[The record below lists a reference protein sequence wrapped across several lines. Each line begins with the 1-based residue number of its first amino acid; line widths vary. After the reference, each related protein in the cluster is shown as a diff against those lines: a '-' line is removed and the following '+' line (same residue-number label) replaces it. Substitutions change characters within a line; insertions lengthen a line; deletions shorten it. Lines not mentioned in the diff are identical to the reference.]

1 MAAWDAAQY
10 LKFFH
15 QRTRPS
21 RDLAAAIPLEA
32 AGRILDAGCGPGNST
47 AVLAERFPE
56 AQLLGIDL
64 SEDMLSAA
72 KERLPQAVFM
82 QKNLEGD
89 LTDLGTFDV
98 VFSNAALQWLANPE
112 DGIRRLFHLVAPGG
126 CLAVQIPDCQP
137 KSDGST
143 GRLETGDAHAA
154 IWNTA
159 AEPEFETYL
168 SEIQPLKSVNGGQLY
183 RLFADMGVEPVL
195 WETLYCHMLDGYAGL
210 IDWYKGTA
218 LRPYLEA
225 LPSENDRQIFCR
237 KVAGCLE
244 PRFPLEPDGRLLLW
258 FRRLFLIAVRPA
270 AGEKASL

>member
-1 MAAWDAAQY
+1 MATWDAAQY
-10 LKFFH
+10 LKFFR

-21 RDLAAAIPLEA
+21 RDLAAAIPLQSA
-32 AGRILDAGCGPGNST
+32 KRILDAGCGPGNST
-47 AVLAERFPE
+47 AVLAERFPK

-64 SEDMLSAA
+64 SEDMLAA
-72 KERLPQAVFM
+72 AQRQLPQAAFIL
-82 QKNLEGD
+82 KDLEGD

-98 VFSNAALQWLANPE
+98 VFSNAALQWLADPLE
-112 DGIRRLFHLVAPGG
+112 GIRRLFQLVAPGG

-137 KSDGST
+137 KPAGSV

-159 AEPEFETYL
+159 AEPAFESYF
-168 SEIQPLKSVNGGQLY
+168 SGIQPLKSVNGGQLY
-183 RLFADMGVEPVL
+183 RLFAGMDVEPDL
-195 WETLYCHMLDGYAGL
+195 WETLYCHMLDGYGGL

-225 LPSENDRQIFCR
+225 LPGEDDRQTFCR
-237 KVAGCLE
+237 KVAECLE
-244 PRFPLEPDGRLLLW
+244 QRFPLEPDGRLLLW

-270 AGEKASL
+270 AGEDASL